1 MELQAIDALTGL
13 RAALAAPEERRLD
26 LFRTGVME
34 PLRPFWEPFMGWMG
48 GGAGEAGGDPAL
60 DAARTFGYYTPEHD
74 VARGLAA
81 LDRLDGAGAWPA
93 CLDALRRAWD
103 ALQPEAHGIALDRV
117 RFTFVLGDP
126 AKLDERN
133 GYYTG
138 FGGMPGIV
146 MVMAW
151 PTDFNLPR
159 LPAIVPHELHHNV
172 RFSWEPFVPHETTV
186 GQYIVAEGLAEAF
199 AAEVCGEELLGPWAT
214 ILSDEEVAALK
225 PRYRDALEARGF
237 DTIRG
242 YLFGDWAAEKSG
254 YTPLGLPDFAGYS
267 LGFRLVQAYLARTGK
282 SAAETTYVPWREI
295 LGESAFFRGA

>member
-26 LFRTGVME
+26 LFRQGVME
-34 PLRPFWEPFMGWMG
+34 PLRPFWEPFMGWMPP
-48 GGAGEAGGDPAL
+48 APEADQRDPVL
-60 DAARTFGYYTPEHD
+60 NAARTFGYYTPELD
-74 VARGLAA
+74 LPQGLAA
-81 LDRLDGAGAWPA
+81 LDRLDRAGAWQG
-93 CLDALRRAWD
+93 CLEALRRAWD
-103 ALQPEAHGIALDRV
+103 ALEPEAHDIPLRQV
-117 RFTFVLGDP
+117 RFTLVLGDP
-126 AKLDERN
+126 AKLEERD
-133 GYYTG
+133 GSYTG
-138 FGGMPGIV
+138 IGGMPGIV

-199 AAEVCGEELLGPWAT
+199 AAEICGEELLGPWAT
-214 ILSDEEVAALK
+214 MLTGEQIVALK
-225 PRYRDALEARGF
+225 PRYRDALELQGF

-242 YLFGDWAAEKSG
+242 YIFGDWAAEKTG
-254 YTPLGLPDFAGYS
+254 YQPLGLPDFAGYS
-267 LGFRLVQAYLARTGK
+267 MGYRLVRTYLARTGK

-295 LGESAFFRGA
+295 VEESRFFQGE